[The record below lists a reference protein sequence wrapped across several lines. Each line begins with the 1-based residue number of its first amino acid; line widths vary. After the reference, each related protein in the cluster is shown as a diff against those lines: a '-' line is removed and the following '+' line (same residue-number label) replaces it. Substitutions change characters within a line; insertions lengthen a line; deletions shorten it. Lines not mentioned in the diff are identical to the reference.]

1 MSLWCHFECVW
12 IGKDSAADHDAV
24 DTIFFYELFSVLTV
38 TNITVNGEEC
48 VWRYLVAEFFDLWN
62 HLKVSVYLAH
72 FFARAKVHGQVDD
85 ILFEK
90 MCKPVFP
97 FVGGTVA

>member
-1 MSLWCHFECVW
+1 MLAV
-12 IGKDSAADHDAV
+12 AD
-24 DTIFFYELFSVLTV
+24 
-38 TNITVNGEEC
+38 ITVNSKERMRG
-48 VWRYLVAEFFDLWN
+48 YLVAEFFDLWN